1 LFNGIEKSS
10 SGGDAAKE
18 HQNRCRGNLV
28 PLAGGTGMKA
38 LFSSAAA
45 LMLVAS
51 LPGCATYADQG
62 RAEVT
67 RFHSGQPIP
76 RGRIAIEAF
85 NPVYAGSP
93 AFQQDAVAVANHLS
107 RLGWTVV
114 PSAEADQIAIVDI
127 RQGSRAAYSRS
138 PLTIGIGGFTGG
150 WRSSVGAGASFPLG
164 GGARELVGTMLE
176 VRIRRRGEGTTLWE
190 GRAWEEAPGD
200 PGFAVGRLAEVLFRD
215 FPGESGR
222 TIRLR

>member
-1 LFNGIEKSS
+1 
-10 SGGDAAKE
+10 
-18 HQNRCRGNLV
+18 
-28 PLAGGTGMKA
+28 
-38 LFSSAAA
+38 
-45 LMLVAS
+45 MLVVS
-51 LPGCATYADQG
+51 LPGCATYGDYG

-85 NPVYAGSP
+85 NPAYAGSP

-114 PSAEADQIAIVDI
+114 PSGQADQIAIVDI
-127 RQGSRAAYSRS
+127 RQGSRPGYSRS
-138 PLTIGIGGFTGG
+138 PVTIGIGGFTGD
-150 WRSSVGAGASFPLG
+150 WNSSFGGGATFPLG
-164 GGARELVGTMLE
+164 GGGAGELVGTMLD
-176 VRIRRRGEGTTLWE
+176 VRIRRRGDSINLWE
-190 GRAWEEAPGD
+190 GKAWEEAPGN
-200 PGFAVGRLAEVLFRD
+200 PGFAIERLAEALFRD

>member
-1 LFNGIEKSS
+1 
-10 SGGDAAKE
+10 
-18 HQNRCRGNLV
+18 
-28 PLAGGTGMKA
+28 MKA

-51 LPGCATYADQG
+51 LPGCATYADHG

-85 NPVYAGSP
+85 NPAYAGSP

-127 RQGSRAAYSRS
+127 RQGSRAAYSGS
-138 PLTIGIGGFTGG
+138 PVTIGIGGFTGG
-150 WRSSVGAGASFPLG
+150 WNSSVGGGASFPVG
-164 GGARELVGTMLE
+164 GGGTRELVGTMLD
-176 VRIRRRGEGTTLWE
+176 VRIRRRGEGTTMWE
-190 GRAWEEAPGD
+190 GRAWEEAPGG
-200 PGFAVGRLAEVLFRD
+200 PGFAVERLAEALFRD